1 MFIKRKYQ
9 KLLKQLENYGG
20 ATLDTD
26 GSNKTDLTGFM
37 VSLAGFET
45 KMKRAD
51 LNFSIFKNYLKKAKQ
66 QKAFAGYWVDH
77 EDYDTLYIDVSVCFK
92 KKSEAM
98 RFAKSQNQLAI
109 YDFKNEKTIY
119 LNN

>member
-1 MFIKRKYQ
+1 MFTKRKYQ
-9 KLLKQLENYGG
+9 QLLNQLENYGG

-26 GSNKTDLTGFM
+26 GSNITDLSGYM

-45 KMKRAD
+45 KMKRGD
-51 LNFSIFKNYLKKAKQ
+51 LNFSIFKNYLKKAKN
-66 QKAFAGYWVDH
+66 KGAYAGYWIDH
-77 EDYDTLYIDVSVCFK
+77 EDFDTLYIDVSVCFK
-92 KKSEAM
+92 KKSEAL